1 MSFPTSAF
9 AAATLSLALQVGA
22 RQPLEYAPIPADVYT
37 PPVGNSTVTLLDLVS
52 SRPELSTLGE
62 IIQMPAGNVPSKL
75 CLVRHPY
82 FQLTTRW

>member
-1 MSFPTSAF
+1 MLFPTSAF

-22 RQPLEYAPIPADVYT
+22 RQPLEYAPLPANVYT
-37 PPVGNSTVTLLDLVS
+37 PPIRNSTVTLLDLIT

-62 IIQMPAGNVPSKL
+62 IIRMPAGNVSSKL

-82 FQLTTRW
+82 SQLTTC